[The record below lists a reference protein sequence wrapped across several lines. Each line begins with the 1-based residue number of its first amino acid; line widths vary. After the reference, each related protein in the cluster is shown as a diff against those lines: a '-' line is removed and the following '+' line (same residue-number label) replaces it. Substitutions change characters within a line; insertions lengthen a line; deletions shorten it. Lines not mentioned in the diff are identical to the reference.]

1 MMSLDAQPASIAAL
15 DLNQALTLATKL
27 HRQGALND
35 AQALYRRILRIDR
48 RQADATHF
56 LGVLQSQRG
65 RNLRALRLIR
75 RSLRLNG
82 EVAGWHSNEGNL
94 LLEMGRFDEAALAYE
109 RSLALDPERPDVYNN
124 LGVLRRAQRR
134 YPEAETAYRRALE
147 LSPEFAD
154 AYNNYGNLLVDAG
167 RVREA
172 LDQYRQALKLLP
184 GHIEARQRLGLS
196 YRLLGMVD
204 SAAQV
209 YREWLAKE
217 PNNALARHYLA
228 ACTGQDVPDRASDT
242 YIENTFDCFAN
253 GFEAKLAS
261 LDYRAPELVAAAVG
275 QVCGAPAKALDIL
288 DAGCG
293 TGLCGAL
300 LTTYARSLHGVDL
313 SARMLTKAA
322 ARGIYHSLVRAE
334 LTAFLESAVVRYDLI
349 VSADTL
355 CYFGDLAPVM
365 KAAARALRPGGR
377 FIFTLEA
384 SPAQDGQLHR
394 LHPHG
399 RYSHSETYVR
409 QVLTEAGLS
418 IQALASG
425 VLRQEN
431 GQPVQGRVVTARR
444 AA

>member
-1 MMSLDAQPASIAAL
+1 MSLDAQPAASAAL
-15 DLNQALTLATKL
+15 DLNQALALAMKL
-27 HRQGALND
+27 HRQGALKD
-35 AQALYRRILRIDR
+35 AQALYRNILRIDR
-48 RQADATHF
+48 EQADATHF
-56 LGVLQSQRG
+56 LGILQSQRG
-65 RNLRALRLIR
+65 RNLRALGLIR

-82 EVAGWHSNEGNL
+82 KVAGWHSNEGNL
-94 LLEMGRFDEAALAYE
+94 LLEMGRFEEAALAYE

-196 YRLLGMVD
+196 YRLLGLVD

-209 YREWLAKE
+209 YREWLDQE
-217 PNNALARHYLA
+217 PDNALARHYLA
-228 ACTGQDVPDRASDT
+228 ACTGQDVPERASDT
-242 YIENTFDCFAN
+242 YVENTFDCFAK

-261 LDYRAPELVAAAVG
+261 LDYRAPDLVAEAVG
-275 QVCGAPAKALDIL
+275 KAYGAPAKALDIL

-300 LTTYARSLHGVDL
+300 LTAHARSLNGVDL
-313 SARMLTKAA
+313 STRMLAKAE
-322 ARGIYHSLVRAE
+322 ARGIYDSLTKAE
-334 LTAFLESAVVRYDLI
+334 LTAFLKSAPARYDLI

-365 KAAARALRPGGR
+365 HAAARVLRPGGR

-384 SPAQDGQLHR
+384 SPEQDGQPHR

-399 RYSHSETYVR
+399 RYSHSEAYVR
-409 QVLTEAGLS
+409 QVLEEAGLCTE
-418 IQALASG
+418 ALTCG
-425 VLRQEN
+425 VLRQESS
-431 GQPVQGRVVTARR
+431 QPVQGWVVTALGASR
-444 AA
+444 

>member
-1 MMSLDAQPASIAAL
+1 MSLDAQPAASAAL
-15 DLNQALTLATKL
+15 DLSQALALAMKL

-35 AQALYRRILRIDR
+35 AQALYRRILRMDR
-48 RQADATHF
+48 QQADATHF
-56 LGVLQSQRG
+56 LGLLQSQRG
-65 RNLRALRLIR
+65 RNLRALWLIR

-94 LLEMGRFDEAALAYE
+94 LLEMGRFEEAALAFE
-109 RSLALDPERPDVYNN
+109 RSLALEPERPDVYNN

-134 YPEAETAYRRALE
+134 FTEAETAYRRAIE

-184 GHIEARQRLGLS
+184 GHVEARQRLGLS
-196 YRLLGMVD
+196 YRMLGMVD

-217 PNNALARHYLA
+217 PENAVARHYLA
-228 ACTGQDVPDRASDT
+228 ACTGQDVPERASDT
-242 YIENTFDCFAN
+242 YVENTFDCFAN
-253 GFEAKLAS
+253 GFEAKLAN

-275 QVCGAPAKALDIL
+275 EACGPPAKALDIL

-300 LTTYARSLHGVDL
+300 LTAYARSLNGVDL
-313 SARMLTKAA
+313 STRMLAKAA
-322 ARGIYHSLVRAE
+322 ARGIYDSLAKAE
-334 LTAFLESAVVRYDLI
+334 LTAFLKSAAARYDLI

-365 KAAARALRPGGR
+365 KAAARALRPGGWV
-377 FIFTLEA
+377 IFTLEA
-384 SPAQDGQLHR
+384 LPPEATHEHNLN
-394 LHPHG
+394 PHG
-399 RYSHSETYVR
+399 RYSHSEACIRRV
-409 QVLTEAGLS
+409 VADAGLS
-418 IQALASG
+418 TEALTSG
-425 VLRQEN
+425 VLRQES
-431 GQPVQGRVVTARR
+431 GQPVQGWIVSARR
-444 AA
+444 ICE